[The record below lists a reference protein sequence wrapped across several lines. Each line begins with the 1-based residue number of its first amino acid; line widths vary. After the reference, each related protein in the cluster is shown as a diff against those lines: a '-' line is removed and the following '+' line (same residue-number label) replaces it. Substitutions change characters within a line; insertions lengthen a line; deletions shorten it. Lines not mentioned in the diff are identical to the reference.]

1 MTRKLLPL
9 VLICAA
15 SFGASFTAFASSPTP
30 LAAVRNPKVPQ
41 KVTFADATVYLDRID
56 MFERLD
62 RELTSMAYTHGNTLL
77 TIKRANRYFPEM
89 APILK
94 EEGVPL
100 DLLYL
105 ACIESTLN
113 NRALSPAK
121 AAGFWQFMPS
131 TAKEYGLEVSDT
143 VDERYDVAK
152 STRAACRY
160 LKSAYKKYGNWESAA
175 ASYNGGQGR
184 ISSELASQKAQTAY
198 DLWLVDETSR
208 YMFRLLAMKMIMED
222 PAAYGFILS
231 ADQLYQPLEYDTY
244 QVNTSV
250 SDWPTW
256 AKEHG
261 TNYLTLREHNPW
273 IRAKSLTNKSG
284 KTYTVRIPTE
294 KSMKRSTLKTKTYN
308 KKWVNK

>member
-41 KVTFADATVYLDRID
+41 KVTFADATVDLDLID

>member
-1 MTRKLLPL
+1 
-9 VLICAA
+9 
-15 SFGASFTAFASSPTP
+15 
-30 LAAVRNPKVPQ
+30 
-41 KVTFADATVYLDRID
+41 
-56 MFERLD
+56 
-62 RELTSMAYTHGNTLL
+62 
-77 TIKRANRYFPEM
+77 
-89 APILK
+89 
-94 EEGVPL
+94 
-100 DLLYL
+100 
-105 ACIESTLN
+105 
-113 NRALSPAK
+113 
-121 AAGFWQFMPS
+121 MPS